1 LFSHQTSAQ
10 SLKVS
15 DTHNQKFL
23 YISAMAL
30 SLWMV
35 AKTWQQCT
43 TDGKLSCIGK
53 ESNYPYLGVNSDREK
68 AVEYAKQHMAK
79 DQRGDD

>member
-1 LFSHQTSAQ
+1 MT
-10 SLKVS
+10 
-15 DTHNQKFL
+15 
-23 YISAMAL
+23 L